1 MTQRVARCAVL
12 GIAVTLSSVTYGLA
26 AAPAQQPG
34 SPAVQ
39 AARPDAREFINQMS
53 IAGMAEVQLGMLAS
67 ERGTNA
73 DVKAFGQ
80 MMVKDHSQANKE
92 LSQIAAQLK
101 LQPPKEL
108 DAKHRDLANR
118 LSKLQGAEF
127 DREYMTAMV
136 QGHEEVLEELRAFT
150 GNQLTTNAPA
160 ERPRASAGQG
170 EQTSAQRGAGSA
182 ATGTTGG
189 TQGEQA
195 LIQWGTKTVPVVQQ
209 HLERAR
215 SILAMLK

>member
-1 MTQRVARCAVL
+1 MTQSLARSAVL
-12 GIAVTLSSVTYGLA
+12 GIAVILSSVTYELA
-26 AAPAQQPG
+26 AASAQQPTTATEQ
-34 SPAVQ
+34 S
-39 AARPDAREFINQMS
+39 ARPGARDFINQMS

-67 ERGTNA
+67 ERGMNP

-92 LSQIAAQLK
+92 LTQIAAQLK
-101 LQPPKEL
+101 VQPPKDP
-108 DAKHRDLANR
+108 DATHRDLANR

-136 QGHEEVLEELRAFT
+136 QGHEEVLKELRAFT

-160 ERPRASAGQG
+160 ERPRASTG
-170 EQTSAQRGAGSA
+170 EGAQTSAQRGTGAA

-189 TQGEQA
+189 VQGEQA
-195 LIQWGTKTVPVVQQ
+195 LMQWANKTLPAVQQ
-209 HLERAR
+209 HLARAR

>member
-1 MTQRVARCAVL
+1 MTQSFTRCAL
-12 GIAVTLSSVTYGLA
+12 FGLTVTLFSVTYGPA
-26 AAPAQQPG
+26 AVSAQQPG
-34 SPAVQ
+34 SSTGQ
-39 AARPDAREFINQMS
+39 AARPDAREFINQMT
-53 IAGMAEVQLGMLAS
+53 IAGMAEVQLGMQAS
-67 ERGTNA
+67 ERGTNP

-92 LSQIAAQLK
+92 LAQIAK
-101 LQPPKEL
+101 VQPPKEL

-136 QGHEEVLEELRAFT
+136 QGHEEVLKQLRAFT

-160 ERPRASAGQG
+160 ERPSGRATASQG
-170 EQTSAQRGAGSA
+170 EQTSAQRGTGSS

-195 LIQWGTKTVPVVQQ
+195 LIQWANKTLPVVQQ

-215 SILAMLK
+215 SIVAGLK

>member
-1 MTQRVARCAVL
+1 M
-12 GIAVTLSSVTYGLA
+12 
-26 AAPAQQPG
+26 
-34 SPAVQ
+34 
-39 AARPDAREFINQMS
+39 E
-53 IAGMAEVQLGMLAS
+53 EVQLGMLAA
-67 ERGTNA
+67 ERGTNP

-80 MMVKDHSQANKE
+80 MMVKDHTQANKE
-92 LSQIAAQLK
+92 LAQIAAQLNV
-101 LQPPKEL
+101 QPPKEL

-136 QGHEEVLEELRAFT
+136 QGHEEVLKQLRAFT
-150 GNQLTTNAPA
+150 GNQFTTNAPA
-160 ERPRASAGQG
+160 ERPSGRATAGQG
-170 EQTSAQRGAGSA
+170 EHTTAQRGTGAA

-195 LIQWGTKTVPVVQQ
+195 LIQWANKTLPVVQQ

-215 SILAMLK
+215 SIVAALK

>member
-1 MTQRVARCAVL
+1 
-12 GIAVTLSSVTYGLA
+12 
-26 AAPAQQPG
+26 
-34 SPAVQ
+34 
-39 AARPDAREFINQMS
+39 
-53 IAGMAEVQLGMLAS
+53 
-67 ERGTNA
+67 
-73 DVKAFGQ
+73 